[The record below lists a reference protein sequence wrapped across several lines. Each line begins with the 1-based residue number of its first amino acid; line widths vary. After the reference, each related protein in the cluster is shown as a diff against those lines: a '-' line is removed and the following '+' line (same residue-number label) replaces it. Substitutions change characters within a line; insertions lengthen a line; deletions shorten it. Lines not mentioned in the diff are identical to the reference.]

1 VSEHRDP
8 RRYEVMFVLDAPD
21 TSIDGLRNKWSALGD
36 AIVVTGGEGAW
47 NCHVHTDDIGRAIEV
62 ALDIGRPRGIRVTDL
77 HDPRRSTV
85 VPSPAFEQRV
95 EAAVA
100 PVGVVAVVAGE
111 GIVELFSSLLVQ
123 GIVHGGRSMSPSV
136 DELLAVVDAVPA
148 NRVIVLPNN
157 RGLVPVA
164 EQLDALT
171 IKDVIVVPTRSI
183 PQGVAAM
190 MGYATGEES
199 LEDAAQTMSA
209 AASSIISAEI
219 NRALRDAKVEGLG
232 EIIRGDWIGVLDGTP
247 IIADHDLWTAM
258 SKLVRR
264 VMTAPIELITVYTGA
279 EADRAVTAR
288 LTDWVAAEYPLTAVD
303 LRDGGQP
310 EYPYLLSFE

>member
-1 VSEHRDP
+1 MSEDRDH
-8 RRYEVMFVLDAPD
+8 RRYEVMFMLDAPD
-21 TSIDGLRNKWSALGD
+21 ASIEGLRSQWADLGD
-36 AIVVTGGEGAW
+36 SIVVTGGEGEW
-47 NCHVHTDDIGRAIEV
+47 NCHVHTDDIGRTIEV
-62 ALDIGRPRGIRVTDL
+62 ALDFGRPRGIRVTDL
-77 HDPRRSTV
+77 HDPRRSNV
-85 VPSPAFEQRV
+85 VSPPEFAPHV

-111 GIVELFSSLLVQ
+111 GFVELFSSLLVQ

-148 NRVIVLPNN
+148 SRVIVLPNN
-157 RGLVPVA
+157 RSLVPVA
-164 EQLDALT
+164 EELDALT
-171 IKDVIVVPTRSI
+171 TKDVIVVPTRSI
-183 PQGVAAM
+183 PQGVAAL

-219 NRALRDAKVEGLG
+219 SRALRDAKVEGLG
-232 EIIRGDWIGVLDGTP
+232 EIVRGDWVGVLDGTP
-247 IIADHDLWTAM
+247 IIADHDLWTTM
-258 SKLVRR
+258 SRLLRR
-264 VMTAPIELITVYTGA
+264 VMVAPIELITVYTGA
-279 EADRAVTAR
+279 EADLAVTER
-288 LTDWVAAEYPLTAVD
+288 LADWVAAEYPLTAVE